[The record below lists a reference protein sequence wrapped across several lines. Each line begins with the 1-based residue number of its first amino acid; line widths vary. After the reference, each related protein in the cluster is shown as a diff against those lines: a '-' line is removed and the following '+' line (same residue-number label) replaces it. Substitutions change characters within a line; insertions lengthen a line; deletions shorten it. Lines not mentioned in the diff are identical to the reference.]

1 MQRPGWGHEE
11 RCGDRDTVALRPH
24 PEGGGAPPPGQRK
37 GRVSEAP
44 RCHQHTRPQ
53 GPFPWVTTQVTDG
66 TPVQSTLRS
75 SALSTSHTE
84 THMPQ
89 SMVQVKVVC
98 AQSDV
103 PVIVPV
109 LVMPGLG
116 TQR

>member
-1 MQRPGWGHEE
+1 MPPAHKTAGSLPLGDHT
-11 RCGDRDTVALRPH
+11 GDRWH
-24 PEGGGAPPPGQRK
+24 PCAG
-37 GRVSEAP
+37 
-44 RCHQHTRPQ
+44 HTS
-53 GPFPWVTTQVTDG
+53 V
-66 TPVQSTLRS
+66 

-89 SMVQVKVVC
+89 SMVQVTVVC